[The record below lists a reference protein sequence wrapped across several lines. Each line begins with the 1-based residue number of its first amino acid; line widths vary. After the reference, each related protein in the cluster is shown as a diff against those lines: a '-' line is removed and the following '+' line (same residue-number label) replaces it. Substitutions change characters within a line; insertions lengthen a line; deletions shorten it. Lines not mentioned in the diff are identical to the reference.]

1 MILLLILVL
10 TLLVVGIGG
19 WAADTRD
26 VDYGLWPVRRT
37 LRPKPPATPIGPAC
51 RR

>member
-10 TLLVVGIGG
+10 TLLVAGIGG
-19 WAADTRD
+19 WAADSRD
-26 VDYGLWPVRRT
+26 VDYGLWPMRRT
-37 LRPKPPATPIGPAC
+37 KPPATPIGPAC